1 MKVMLK
7 NLVLEGLKMSDRQEK
22 VIAEITIRKLIEP
35 FEEKEYATVGDFGVK
50 TGRII
55 KSFDTYDEA
64 LEYANEANQFLYGED
79 YKDELQ

>member
-35 FEEKEYATVGDFGVK
+35 FEGKEYATVVDFGVK

-55 KSFDTYDEA
+55 KSFDTYDESF
-64 LEYANEANQFLYGED
+64 EYANEANQFLYGED

>member
-1 MKVMLK
+1 
-7 NLVLEGLKMSDRQEK
+7 MSDRQEK

-35 FEEKEYATVGDFGVK
+35 FEGKEYATVVDFGVK

-55 KSFDTYDEA
+55 KSFDTYDESF
-64 LEYANEANQFLYGED
+64 EYANEANQFLYGED

>member
-35 FEEKEYATVGDFGVK
+35 FEGKEYATVVDFGVK
-50 TGRII
+50 TGTII

-64 LEYANEANQFLYGED
+64 FEYANEANQFLYGED

>member
-1 MKVMLK
+1 
-7 NLVLEGLKMSDRQEK
+7 MSDRQEK

-35 FEEKEYATVGDFGVK
+35 FEGKEYATVVDFGVK

-64 LEYANEANQFLYGED
+64 LECANEASHFLYGED
-79 YKDELQ
+79 YTDDLQ

>member
-1 MKVMLK
+1 MLE
-7 NLVLEGLKMSDRQEK
+7 NLVLEGLKMSDRQER

-35 FEEKEYATVGDFGVK
+35 FEEKGYATVVDFGVK

-64 LEYANEANQFLYGED
+64 LECANEDSHFLYGED
-79 YKDELQ
+79 YTDDLQ